1 MPICSQCGGQLA
13 ATASADQ
20 NPVCVTCQPQ
30 EAVQSSA
37 IAAPQ
42 LSVTN
47 IIIAL
52 NVIVYVYMVLKGVP
66 AVSPNGFQVLRWGA
80 DFAPLTLGGQ
90 FWRLLAS
97 NYLHFGIMHI
107 AANMWCLW
115 GLGKLTEAFYRPG
128 DYVLL
133 YTFTGLCSS
142 LLTVIWK
149 PSGISAGAS
158 GAIFGIT
165 GVMLA
170 TLQWGKLP
178 IAKQAKEQILKGVFQ
193 FAALNLFF
201 GAIQPHVDNAGHI
214 GGLLSGIIV
223 GIVFGGRLDNSA
235 ASRRYR
241 RAAWLFLWMLFLLA
255 LASAFVMWTGI
266 HVRLSHS

>member
-1 MPICSQCGGQLA
+1 LA
-13 ATASADQ
+13 ATASDQ
-20 NPVCVTCQPQ
+20 APVCVNCEPQ
-30 EAVQSSA
+30 QAIQAPAVRAQ
-37 IAAPQ
+37 Q
-42 LSVTN
+42 LSITN

-52 NVIVYVYMVLKGVP
+52 NVIVYVFMVLNGVP
-66 AVSPNGFQVLRWGA
+66 AVSPSGFQVLRWGA

-97 NYLHFGIMHI
+97 NYLHFGIIHI

-115 GLGKLTEAFYRPG
+115 GLGKLTEAFYRRG
-128 DYVLL
+128 DYALL

-149 PSGISAGAS
+149 PHGVSAGAS

-178 IAKQAKEQILKGVFQ
+178 IVPEVKERILKGVFQ

-214 GGLLSGIIV
+214 GGLLSGIII
-223 GIVFGGRLDNSA
+223 GIVFGGRLDDSE

-241 RAAWLFLWMLFLLA
+241 RVAWLFLWMVFLVSLF
-255 LASAFVMWTGI
+255 SAFAMWNGVSVQFSR
-266 HVRLSHS
+266 H